1 MHREKIAARS
11 DAARSRRKRRR
22 KIEKMKAAKYFALVL
37 LLTKTRR
44 IDKYGRTW
52 YAITI
57 DRDGL
62 IPRFFRLVSRH
73 LTRARS
79 SIFVQT
85 ISNFMCVPRNAGPRV
100 TLYVGHARR
109 IRSRC
114 WIGPGTCVSYY
125 ACVPQ
130 G

>member
-22 KIEKMKAAKYFALVL
+22 RIEKMKAAVYFALVL
-37 LLTKTRR
+37 LPLTKTRR
-44 IDKYGRTW
+44 IDEYGRTW

-73 LTRARS
+73 LTRARVLDLRAND
-79 SIFVQT
+79 IEFHVCT
-85 ISNFMCVPRNAGPRV
+85 
-100 TLYVGHARR
+100 
-109 IRSRC
+109 
-114 WIGPGTCVSYY
+114 
-125 ACVPQ
+125 
-130 G
+130 